1 MRHQFFNCSDVMS
14 DEQHCKALTDQLLK
28 WLPEEAQVRCLPA
41 SIHHQIPETEK
52 ALVVR
57 AVPSRQAEFIA
68 ARWGAHQA
76 LAALGYTETSLLAG
90 PLGGPVWPSG
100 STGSITHESG
110 ICLVAVCHDR
120 TIEAFG
126 LDLFDTRRKTNMDEL
141 ASIFMTGPELEDCPS
156 ERSLFFQRVFS
167 AKEAVVKAVSAH
179 VGDHMEL
186 RNIQLHFESSTFR
199 ANVQGL
205 EEEVSG
211 HWAQLGPFI
220 LTLALRG
227 IRLQKN

>member
-1 MRHQFFNCSDVMS
+1 MRHQFFAHADVMS
-14 DEQHCKALTDQLLK
+14 DGHRCKVLEEQLQK

-41 SIHHQIPETEK
+41 SMHHEIPAEEK
-52 ALVVR
+52 ALVAR

-68 ARWGAHQA
+68 ARWGAHHA
-76 LAALGYTETSLLAG
+76 LAALGYTETFLPAG

-110 ICLVAVCHDR
+110 ICLVAVCHNR
-120 TIEAFG
+120 TLEALG

-141 ASIFMTGPELEDCPS
+141 AHVFMTGPELEDCPS
-156 ERSLFFQRVFS
+156 ERSFFFQRAFS

-179 VGDHMEL
+179 VGEYMEL
-186 RNIQLHFESSTFR
+186 RDIQLHFEGSTFR
-199 ANVQGL
+199 ATVQGPGK
-205 EEEVSG
+205 EVAG
-211 HWAQLGPFI
+211 HWAQVGPFI

-227 IRLQKN
+227 IRQQT